1 MPSMI
6 CVESERQN
14 NMNNDQAETQKRNLG
29 IDLLRILSMYM
40 IVTVHFLGAG
50 GVRNNTTGV
59 NYAVAWFFEAICY
72 CAVDCYALISG
83 YVNCTKKINR
93 INRMMK
99 LWLQVI
105 YYTIGFFLIFLLTKA
120 IRFNVKDAI
129 HAVLPITTSHYWYV
143 TAYMGLLVLMPYLN
157 TLIEGLNRNQAA
169 TLIVVLALTFSCY
182 ATFALRL
189 GDPMGLNG
197 GYSMLWLIILYL
209 IGASTRR
216 FAFFEHVSPRVFI
229 IVMLLCVCLTWL
241 WKMTVPA
248 RLSPSWFFSYTSP
261 TVLISAVC
269 LIGIFMKINVSGKC
283 AIGVIRASASATL
296 GIYLIHEN
304 ELISSLLTGRFS
316 CVGSIT
322 FWVFP
327 LCVILFPAF
336 LFLVCLII
344 EKARQGLFKMFGA
357 DRLIDRLSAGI
368 DARFNRILRKTD
380 Y

>member
-1 MPSMI
+1 
-6 CVESERQN
+6 
-14 NMNNDQAETQKRNLG
+14 
-29 IDLLRILSMYM
+29 
-40 IVTVHFLGAG
+40 
-50 GVRNNTTGV
+50 
-59 NYAVAWFFEAICY
+59 
-72 CAVDCYALISG
+72 
-83 YVNCTKKINR
+83 
-93 INRMMK
+93 
-99 LWLQVI
+99 
-105 YYTIGFFLIFLLTKA
+105 
-120 IRFNVKDAI
+120 
-129 HAVLPITTSHYWYV
+129 
-143 TAYMGLLVLMPYLN
+143 MPYLN
-157 TLIEGLNRNQAA
+157 TMIEGLNRNQAA

-209 IGASTRR
+209 IGASMRR

-316 CVGSIT
+316 WVGSVRI
-322 FWVFP
+322 WVFP
-327 LCVILFPAF
+327 LYVILFPAV
-336 LFLVCLII
+336 LFLVCLMI
-344 EKARQGLFKMFGA
+344 EKARHGMFRMLGV
-357 DRLIDRLSAGI
+357 DRLIDRISDGIYDRLS
-368 DARFNRILRKTD
+368 RILRKPD
-380 Y
+380 H